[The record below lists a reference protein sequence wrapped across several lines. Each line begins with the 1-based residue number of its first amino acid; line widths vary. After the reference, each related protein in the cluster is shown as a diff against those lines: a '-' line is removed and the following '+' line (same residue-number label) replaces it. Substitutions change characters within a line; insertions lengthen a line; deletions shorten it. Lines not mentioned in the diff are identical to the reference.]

1 MIKLTIKTVI
11 YAALLAAVTAVL
23 AQIAIPLPGGVPFT
37 LQVFAVFLGIF
48 LLGKK
53 SFWGMLTYLL
63 LGAIGLPVFAQARG
77 GIGVILGPTGGYLLG
92 FALSGLIG
100 GFIVE
105 RSNFNIGGKILA
117 VLVSLIL
124 IYSLGT
130 IQLAYI
136 LKLPLSK
143 AIAVGVKP
151 FVPWD
156 IIKGVMAILLATH
169 LQKALTNAGVK
180 LNG

>member
-1 MIKLTIKTVI
+1 MTIRTVI

-53 SFWGMLTYLL
+53 SFWGMVTYLL
-63 LGAIGLPVFAQARG
+63 LGAVGLPVFAQARG

-92 FALSGLIG
+92 FALSGLIAG
-100 GFIVE
+100 YIVE
-105 RSNFNIGGKILA
+105 FTNFNLRGKILA
-117 VLVSLIL
+117 VVVSLLI

-130 IQLAYI
+130 IQLAYV

-143 AIAVGVKP
+143 AIAVGVTP
-151 FVPWD
+151 FIPWD
-156 IIKGVMAILLATH
+156 ILKGAIALLLATH
-169 LQKALTNAGVK
+169 LQKALSTAGVK